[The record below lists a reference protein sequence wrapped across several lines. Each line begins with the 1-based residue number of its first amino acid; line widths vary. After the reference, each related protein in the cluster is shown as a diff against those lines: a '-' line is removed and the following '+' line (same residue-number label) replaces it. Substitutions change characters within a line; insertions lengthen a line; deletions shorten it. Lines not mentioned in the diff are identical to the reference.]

1 MAKMHGHYFGR
12 GRKIMTR
19 YFRRNASGL
28 LLYFAYSIAR
38 IVGDVLLILLP
49 VFATSSFNSAHMLK
63 ETGDLYLSKSFDHAE
78 DEKSYRSLLL
88 FAAVVVLGAGAL
100 IAGLIFL
107 NEYIRFILFLAIL
120 NPDSA
125 SIFYWMTFAV
135 FTIIEFVIGFCA
147 FGLIQVASYISRKN
161 PSLGVG
167 DIAYD
172 AMQYMKNHGGKLF
185 IVDFEVTIYYALWIV
200 FYPVAWFVF
209 PNLSSGLEGIFPLL
223 FTILRY
229 VELLFMIFHL
239 VVLLPHFMMLITV
252 SPYLLF
258 EETADASRHVV
269 IYPKKK
275 DEVTEPDTRGR
286 YISAIPLNE
295 LVDDENHPLEVNSDD
310 RR

>member
-107 NEYIRFILFLAIL
+107 NEYIRFILFWLFSCGILEFNHKWVRYHSLPKRILPNMLFTVLAFALYKYVTYLICPGFDRYGMIPTFQFIVMGIMGL
-120 NPDSA
+120 LLGYTDYLSRIHQKRKAELQLLKIESLESRCTALTNQINPH
-125 SIFYWMTFAV
+125 FF
-135 FTIIEFVIGFCA
+135 F
-147 FGLIQVASYISRKN
+147 N
-161 PSLGVG
+161 SLGG
-167 DIAYD
+167 IK
-172 AMQYMKNHGGKLF
+172 Q
-185 IVDFEVTIYYALWIV
+185 
-200 FYPVAWFVF
+200 
-209 PNLSSGLEGIFPLL
+209 SGEKEG
-223 FTILRY
+223 
-229 VELLFMIFHL
+229 
-239 VVLLPHFMMLITV
+239 
-252 SPYLLF
+252 
-258 EETADASRHVV
+258 
-269 IYPKKK
+269 
-275 DEVTEPDTRGR
+275 
-286 YISAIPLNE
+286 
-295 LVDDENHPLEVNSDD
+295 
-310 RR
+310 

>member
-107 NEYIRFILFLAIL
+107 VVAIVSALVLPLSADMPFSLEAMGLAPKAKVLPPHIVQFLA
-120 NPDSA
+120 N
-125 SIFYWMTFAV
+125 
-135 FTIIEFVIGFCA
+135 
-147 FGLIQVASYISRKN
+147 
-161 PSLGVG
+161 
-167 DIAYD
+167 
-172 AMQYMKNHGGKLF
+172 KLCLD
-185 IVDFEVTIYYALWIV
+185 V
-200 FYPVAWFVF
+200 
-209 PNLSSGLEGIFPLL
+209 
-223 FTILRY
+223 
-229 VELLFMIFHL
+229 
-239 VVLLPHFMMLITV
+239 
-252 SPYLLF
+252 
-258 EETADASRHVV
+258 
-269 IYPKKK
+269 
-275 DEVTEPDTRGR
+275 
-286 YISAIPLNE
+286 
-295 LVDDENHPLEVNSDD
+295 
-310 RR
+310 

>member
-135 FTIIEFVIGFCA
+135 NYSSSTSKSRSTTP
-147 FGLIQVASYISRKN
+147 FGLSSIRLLGSSSLTSPADLKASS
-161 PSLGVG
+161 
-167 DIAYD
+167 
-172 AMQYMKNHGGKLF
+172 
-185 IVDFEVTIYYALWIV
+185 
-200 FYPVAWFVF
+200 
-209 PNLSSGLEGIFPLL
+209 LSS
-223 FTILRY
+223 
-229 VELLFMIFHL
+229 
-239 VVLLPHFMMLITV
+239 
-252 SPYLLF
+252 SQ
-258 EETADASRHVV
+258 SS
-269 IYPKKK
+269 
-275 DEVTEPDTRGR
+275 VT
-286 YISAIPLNE
+286 LNF
-295 LVDDENHPLEVNSDD
+295 SS
-310 RR
+310 